1 MFAAAAAAAD
11 RPSGDDTHWRG
22 RDREQGREGHLVAAQ
37 FTAEG
42 SERSLPIPQLTLS
55 DTHAH
60 SLSSSIDGESDF
72 RCLEEEKVRT
82 AAKSIFDCFIFG
94 AFNVV

>member
-1 MFAAAAAAAD
+1 MFAAAAAAD

-42 SERSLPIPQLTLS
+42 SERSLPGGGQPLIQTLRKKLF
-55 DTHAH
+55 TVCVC
-60 SLSSSIDGESDF
+60 I
-72 RCLEEEKVRT
+72 VRLC
-82 AAKSIFDCFIFG
+82 KL
-94 AFNVV
+94 

>member
-1 MFAAAAAAAD
+1 MFAAAAAAAAD

-55 DTHAH
+55 DTH
-60 SLSSSIDGESDF
+60 SLSSIDGESDF

-82 AAKSIFDCFIFG
+82 AAKSIFDCLIFG